1 VEGLVLA
8 VLSLA
13 VMIIL
18 LVMTVKMRAALDSDL
33 MRYRARKT
41 MVRVLFSAILVLGLD
56 LLLRLGLWWTDPL
69 AALLMIPIIILLG
82 WEAIQAS
89 NNAGKGQINGT
100 NA

>member
-1 VEGLVLA
+1 
-8 VLSLA
+8 
-13 VMIIL
+13 MIIL

-56 LLLRLGLWWTDPL
+56 LHLRLGLWWTDPIVT
-69 AALLMIPIIILLG
+69 LLMFPIIILQG
-82 WEAIQAS
+82 CEAVEAS
-89 NNAGKGQINGT
+89 KKAGRGRVNRT